1 VNIDR
6 YHRQRVLTLFFTA
19 LTALPMAFSVGA
31 YECPKLK
38 VAGPDQWSPNSY
50 FDSQSKQHEG
60 LGYALLQTIS
70 EKQHIPYQILTNL
83 PWKRVLKYSQE
94 GKIDLIVAIYQ
105 SAERE
110 SFIEFSAPYFTNDI
124 KIYVR
129 KGREFTFNSLPDLLG
144 KKGLFPAGASYG
156 DEFDNFATQLDLE
169 GKTEIDELFLYL
181 TRNTADYAIQEY
193 NRAQVYIQDNQLQHD
208 IVALPKSLVEAPVR
222 MGFSL
227 AGDCTGLLTK
237 FKQELTRMRTSGE
250 LRALQATYKSTA
262 P

>member
-1 VNIDR
+1 
-6 YHRQRVLTLFFTA
+6 
-19 LTALPMAFSVGA
+19 MAFTVAA

-70 EKQHIPYQILTNL
+70 EKQHIAYQILTNL

-110 SFIEFSAPYFTNDI
+110 RFIEFSAPYFTNDI

-129 KGREFTFNSLPDLLG
+129 KGREFSFNSLPDLLG

-156 DEFDNFATQLDLE
+156 DDFDNFAIQLDLE
-169 GKTEIDELFLYL
+169 GKTKIDELFLYL

-193 NRAQVYIQDNQLQHD
+193 NRVQRYIQDHQLQHD
-208 IVALPKSLVEAPVR
+208 IVALPKSLLEAPVR

-227 AGDCTGLLTK
+227 ASDCAGLLTK

-250 LRALQATYKSTA
+250 LRALQAMYKSAA